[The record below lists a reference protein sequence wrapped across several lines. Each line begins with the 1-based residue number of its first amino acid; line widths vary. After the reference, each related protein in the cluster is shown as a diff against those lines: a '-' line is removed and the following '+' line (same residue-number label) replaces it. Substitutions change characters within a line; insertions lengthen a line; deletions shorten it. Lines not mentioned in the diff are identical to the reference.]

1 MQPSRAD
8 SFTAC
13 LEEKQRLESSR
24 SALPVAGGT
33 ALTLLT
39 VLAGAPGKV
48 MPVATLQSAS
58 GMGFSDFS
66 ASLKRLQ
73 DSGYL
78 QISGEPGK
86 EIVEISK
93 LGVDVAELA
102 RPH

>member
-8 SFTAC
+8 SFTAY

-24 SALPVAGGT
+24 SAPPVTGGT
-33 ALTLLT
+33 VLTLLT
-39 VLAGAPGKV
+39 VLASAPGKV
-48 MPVATLQSAS
+48 MPVADLQSAS

-86 EIVEISK
+86 DTVALSK
-93 LGVDVAELA
+93 LGADVAELA
-102 RPH
+102 RPQ